1 MTVSTLGRGQGGA
14 LLTHALEYEIQLKR
28 FPLQDLISGI
38 GPGQQHEAFDQIGG
52 SFQMLF
58 SMQDREDS
66 SAE

>member
-1 MTVSTLGRGQGGA
+1 
-14 LLTHALEYEIQLKR
+14 LEYEIQLKR